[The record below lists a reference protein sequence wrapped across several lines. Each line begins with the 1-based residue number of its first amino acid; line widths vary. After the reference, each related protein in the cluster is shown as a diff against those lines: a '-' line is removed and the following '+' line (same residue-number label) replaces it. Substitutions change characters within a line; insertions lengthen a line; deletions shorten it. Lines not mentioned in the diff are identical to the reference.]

1 MTRSVVGAA
10 AWLAL
15 AAALGAQVD
24 STARDTTRRDT
35 LARDTLPRYL
45 PVFPEPTP
53 AGPLPRGTRYTFTA
67 DSFAF
72 SSIQTL
78 ADLLARIP
86 GVYVARGG
94 IMGAAEI
101 VLYGGRGAAGLEVY
115 WDGVPYLPLGRD
127 SVFLDPARIPLAPL
141 ERVDVIVLPAA
152 LRVYL
157 VTARHRSTET
167 TSLVGVATGEASSA
181 NYRGAFL
188 RRWRS
193 GLGLGLVADY
203 SNTDGL
209 ANSSSTAFHTTDLW
223 LKAEYVPSPRA
234 GVAYQILSSS
244 WHRNAGPVT
253 DDYRSERRDA
263 ILRLFAAR
271 RTDGLGP
278 RVDATLATTTV
289 AKDTAVWRRT
299 VRQGAVTLGNAWP
312 RAHLGVT
319 LRALDAARPWQLEA
333 DAAWRPLAGLTVAA
347 DARRARYSRGRD
359 GTRAHV
365 AAGLALVAG
374 LSLHGDLAWARDLQ
388 SPLDTSDTGQRTLD
402 VAGALRWERRRAL
415 LELGTATRDS
425 FTPLGRPAGLK
436 PLGGLGPAP
445 RTRYLTLHGTLELL
459 PGLRLAGW
467 YFDPRTPAGN
477 DFEPPRHGRVSLS
490 FYSKFWRV
498 YRSGIFALRGEV
510 AMESW
515 SRGRA
520 GRDPSGAPLELPG
533 ASFGEANAEL
543 RVAGVT
549 IFWIQRNA
557 TLFRGSYVPGL
568 DYPRRYQVYGV
579 RWVFTN

>member
-1 MTRSVVGAA
+1 VTRSVVGAA
-10 AWLAL
+10 ALLGL

-24 STARDTTRRDT
+24 GTARDTTRRDS

-94 IMGAAEI
+94 IAGAAEI
-101 VLYGGRGAAGLEVY
+101 VLYGARGAAGLEIY

-127 SVFLDPARIPLAPL
+127 SVFLDPARVPLAPL

-157 VTARHRSTET
+157 ATARQRSTET

-181 NYRGAFL
+181 NYRGSFL

-193 GLGLGLVADY
+193 GLGLSLVADY

-209 ANSSSTAFHTTDLW
+209 ANSSSTAFHSTELW
-223 LKAEYVPSPRA
+223 LNAEYVPSPRF
-234 GVAYQILSSS
+234 GVSYQILSSS
-244 WHRNAGPVT
+244 WHRNAGPLT

-271 RTDGLGP
+271 RADGLGP
-278 RVDATLATTTV
+278 RLEATLATTAV
-289 AKDTAVWRRT
+289 DKDTAVLRRT
-299 VRQGAVTLGNAWP
+299 LRQGALTLGNDWP
-312 RAHLGVT
+312 RAHVGVT

-333 DAAWRPLAGLTVAA
+333 DAAWRPLAGLTLAA
-347 DARRARYSRGRD
+347 DARRARYRRGRD
-359 GTRAHV
+359 GARAHV

-374 LSLHGDLAWARDLQ
+374 LSVRGDLAWARDLQ
-388 SPLDTSDTGQRTLD
+388 APVDSTDAGQRTLD
-402 VAGALRWERRRAL
+402 VAGALRWERRRAM
-415 LELGTATRDS
+415 LEVGTATRDS
-425 FTPLGRPAGLK
+425 FAPIGRPAGLK
-436 PLGGLGPAP
+436 SLGGLDPAP
-445 RTRYLTLHGTLELL
+445 RTRYLTVHGTLELL
-459 PGLRLAGW
+459 PGLHLAGW
-467 YFDPRTPAGN
+467 YFEPQVPNGN

-515 SRGRA
+515 SRGRG
-520 GRDPSGAPLELPG
+520 GRDPSGAALGLPG
-533 ASFGEANAEL
+533 ASFGEANVEL